1 MKNRIV
7 SLLLALALLVLPVVS
22 AGAAQP
28 AAAETV
34 PVQTQTDA
42 AAESAQHCY
51 SYIALGDSIVAGI
64 GLPDAVYHRNGRYYD
79 VSGNYQGYS
88 KDCYVARVA
97 DSLGLS
103 RDQTANYGMPALM
116 SSDLLEL
123 VRTGSCQSAS
133 MNFVLPNLR
142 QELKDAEIITV
153 EIGANDVLVPIM
165 YGVAAAMGGP
175 QVFEALLPMLEG
187 DFRQMDASSFAALR
201 ENLDSLNITAQ
212 QRKALLQLLSSGV
225 ADICAQSQATTL
237 ANIEALLQELKAL
250 NPNAQIVLVGY
261 YNPLPLLPA
270 PANPFVKH
278 FRTLS
283 RSVQKLAQQYD
294 AAFAPATYYV
304 ALGDSITTGVG
315 LKDAHFS
322 STAKSYDVQ
331 ENYHGYSKDCYVARV
346 ADALG
351 LDRDHAVNYGMPA
364 AMSSNILDLV
374 RTGSTASGVA
384 YYDLPTLR
392 QELADADL
400 ITLLIGSN
408 DTVLQLMGAMG
419 RATNGKATKLL
430 IPLLTGT
437 MRELNLQ
444 TLQTLRKGLE
454 NLDLTPEELKAALK
468 LLDSG
473 MEEICDQ
480 TRDQTVA
487 NVEQILQELRALNPD
502 AQIILV
508 GYYNP
513 LPFLPTYG
521 RHFRLLNR
529 SVKALAQQY
538 GADYVSIPY
547 TSIANDG
554 HPTVCGHKYIARQ
567 ILKAVRK

>member
-1 MKNRIV
+1 MKKRIL
-7 SLLLALALLVLPVVS
+7 SLLLTLALLVLPVVS

-28 AAAETV
+28 DPTL
-34 PVQTQTDA
+34 VQTQTE
-42 AAESAQHCY
+42 AAEAAQHQY

-64 GLPDAVYHRNGRYYD
+64 GLPDAVYQRNGRYYD

-97 DSLGLS
+97 EGLGLS

-116 SSDLLEL
+116 SGDLLEL

-133 MNFVLPNLR
+133 INFSLPDLR
-142 QELKDAEIITV
+142 QELKHAQVITV

-165 YGVAAAMGGP
+165 YGIASAMGGP

-212 QRKALLQLLSSGV
+212 QRKALLKLLDSGI
-225 ADICAQSQATTL
+225 AEICTQSQASTL
-237 ANIEALLQELKAL
+237 ANLEALLQELKAL
-250 NPNAQIVLVGY
+250 NPDAQIVLVGY
-261 YNPLPLLPA
+261 YNP
-270 PANPFVKH
+270 V
-278 FRTLS
+278 
-283 RSVQKLAQQYD
+283 
-294 AAFAPATYYV
+294 
-304 ALGDSITTGVG
+304 
-315 LKDAHFS
+315 
-322 STAKSYDVQ
+322 
-331 ENYHGYSKDCYVARV
+331 
-346 ADALG
+346 
-351 LDRDHAVNYGMPA
+351 
-364 AMSSNILDLV
+364 
-374 RTGSTASGVA
+374 
-384 YYDLPTLR
+384 
-392 QELADADL
+392 
-400 ITLLIGSN
+400 
-408 DTVLQLMGAMG
+408 
-419 RATNGKATKLL
+419 
-430 IPLLTGT
+430 PLLTGT

-444 TLQTLRKGLE
+444 TLQTLRKSLE